1 MLNENGSYV
10 LRALRDLPNLV
21 IVLKCRFCKKEL
33 TSLQMKLSNVLNIGQ
48 SKFDEK
54 SVQIRKEVTS

>member
-10 LRALRDLPNLV
+10 FRALRDLPNLV

-54 SVQIRKEVTS
+54 SV